1 MGLQPVQY
9 FVAPRGATS
18 RRELKLVLPEEE
30 RATEV
35 GVAQSVEARLE
46 AKIGSVNDKVET
58 VEAQIKSMRAQMDSQ
73 GKTLERALGLL
84 EKISQQQG
92 SSG

>member
-1 MGLQPVQY
+1 MWSAVDAGFHAVIEAL
-9 FVAPRGATS
+9 S
-18 RRELKLVLPEEE
+18 EE
-30 RATEV
+30 
-35 GVAQSVEARLE
+35 VAQSVEARLE

-92 SSG
+92 SPG